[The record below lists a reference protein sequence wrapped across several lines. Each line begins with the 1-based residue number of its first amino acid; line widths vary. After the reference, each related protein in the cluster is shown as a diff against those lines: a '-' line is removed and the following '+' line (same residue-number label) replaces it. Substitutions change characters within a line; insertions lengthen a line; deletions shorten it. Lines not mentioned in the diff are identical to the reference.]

1 MLYSEKESL
10 YQTINEQLSYLLEGE
25 PNVLANLSNAS
36 ALLKTSFPN
45 TVFAG
50 FYLFD
55 GNELILGPFQGGVS
69 CVRIALGKGV
79 CGESAASRQTVIVGD
94 VKTYPNY
101 ISCDSSARSEIV
113 VPMVKEG
120 RLLGVL
126 DLDSSLVD
134 DYDDLDLKY
143 LEKFVAIL
151 LEKTEWN
158 FSMFEEKV

>member
-25 PNVLANLSNAS
+25 HNVLANLSNAS

-55 GNELILGPFQGGVS
+55 GNELVLGPFQGGVS

-126 DLDSSLVD
+126 DIDSSLVD

-143 LEKFVAIL
+143 LEEFVSIL

-158 FSMFEEKV
+158 FSMFEEKA

>member
-134 DYDDLDLKY
+134 DYDYLDLKY
-143 LEKFVAIL
+143 LEEFVAIL

-158 FSMFEEKV
+158 FSMFEEKA